1 MEIPAEEKF
10 GMVVPGLF
18 ENIGRIAK
26 AVDKK
31 FGVEGRNLLRQVM
44 GERGSEMGE
53 MMKPLSPGEDFKSVG
68 TFFARIV
75 KMLGAEAEVEA
86 KEGEVIVKG
95 TRGKCLYG
103 LEGTNR
109 ELCEAMMAFDKRIV
123 GTLGPKVTMEIVKTV
138 AAGDPQ
144 CELSFKPKK

>member
-1 MEIPAEEKF
+1 MEVPPEERF
-10 GMVVPGLF
+10 GMVVPALF

-31 FGVEGRNLLRQVM
+31 FGAEGRNLLRQVM

-68 TFFARIV
+68 TFFAGAV
-75 KMLGAEAEVEA
+75 KTFGVENEVEV
-86 KEGEVIVKG
+86 KKDEVVVKVP
-95 TRGKCLYG
+95 KCPYG

-109 ELCEAMMAFDKRIV
+109 ELCEAMMAFDIKAIEAV
-123 GTLGPKVTMEIVKTV
+123 SPNVTLEIVKTRAV
-138 AAGDPQ
+138 GDPQ
-144 CELSFKPKK
+144 CELSIKPKK

>member
-1 MEIPAEEKF
+1 MEIPAEQKF
-10 GMVVPGLF
+10 GMVVPALF

-31 FGVEGRNLLRQVM
+31 FGAEGRNLLRQVM

-68 TFFARIV
+68 TFFAGAV
-75 KMLGAEAEVEA
+75 KMFGVENEVEV
-86 KEGEVIVKG
+86 KEDEVIVKVP
-95 TRGKCLYG
+95 KCPYG

-109 ELCEAMMAFDKRIV
+109 GLCEAMMAFDMRAV

-138 AAGDPQ
+138 AVGDPQ
-144 CELSFKPKK
+144 CELSIKAKK